1 MASADRDGEVDV
13 LRYAQC
19 WEDADVLLAAL
30 DVRPG
35 DTCLA
40 IGSAG
45 DNALALL
52 AADPRRVIVVDR
64 SPAQIACLELRVA
77 AYRCLTHGE
86 LLELV
91 GSAPSTRRAALYGR
105 CRAALSEPARR
116 FWDAR
121 PGAVADGVGSA
132 GRFERYLAL
141 FRQRILPAVHQ
152 QRVVRT
158 MLRGRPREARLRFHA
173 QAWDGWRWRL
183 AFRLFFSRAVLGTLG
198 RDHSTFAHVHGA
210 VAERLLARTRHAL
223 TELDPAD
230 NPYLQWICAGRHLTA
245 LPLALRPE
253 RFDVIRGRLDR
264 LEWHCCTL
272 DAWLARTAA
281 RSLQRCNLSDVFEY
295 QSPSEYEGTLARL
308 ADAVTPGGRL
318 VYWNLFAE
326 RHRPPRL
333 GERLRPLVDLA
344 SALHHRDRAFFYGD
358 LVVEEVLA

>member
-1 MASADRDGEVDV
+1 V

-52 AADPRRVIVVDR
+52 TADPERVIVVDR

-77 AYRCLTHGE
+77 AYRCLSHRE

-91 GSAPSTRRAALYGR
+91 GSVPSTRRATLYGR
-105 CRAALSEPARR
+105 CRAVLSESARR

-121 PGAVADGVGSA
+121 PAAVADGVGGA

-141 FRQRILPAVHQ
+141 FRERILPAVH
-152 QRVVRT
+152 RRNVVDT
-158 MLRGRPREARLRFHA
+158 MLQGGPRAARVRFHA
-173 QAWDGWRWRL
+173 QAWDSWRWRL
-183 AFRLFFSRAVLGTLG
+183 AFRLFFSRALMGALG
-198 RDHSTFAHVHGA
+198 RDRSAFAHVHGA
-210 VAERLLARTRHAL
+210 VAERLLARTRRAL
-223 TELDPAD
+223 IDLDPAA

-253 RFDVIRGRLDR
+253 RFDEIRKRVDR

-272 DAWLARTAA
+272 DAWLSRTAT

-295 QSPSEYEGTLARL
+295 QAPSEYEGTLARL

-318 VYWNLFAE
+318 AYWNLFAE
-326 RHRPPRL
+326 RRRPPWL
-333 GERLRPLVDLA
+333 EERLHPLVDLA
-344 SALHHRDRAFFYGD
+344 RELHQRDRAFFYGD